1 MRWIEGFVTRLQ
13 TLLHRRRA
21 HTQLDAELRF
31 HFDHQVEENISR
43 GMKPQEARR
52 AAVLAFGNSV
62 ALTEEASST
71 WSWNR
76 IELLF
81 RDVRII
87 IRTLARQPGFSAVAM
102 LVIAVGIG
110 ATISL
115 FTVVWSVLL
124 KPLPFDRPDELV
136 RLYESSERFPHNG
149 PAPGIYAEWKRQSRS
164 FSNLALYQEWSQ
176 YNLSDGGTLPE
187 QVRATICSWDL
198 FATLGVQ
205 PLIGRSFTAEDDQP
219 SANGTVILSW
229 SLWTRRFGGDSSVI
243 GRKINLDGKTY
254 TVIGV
259 MPRWFAF
266 REQKQ
271 QIFLPVYHQRTPAD
285 MAAIDNHGFRVIGR
299 LKPGVSHQQADEE
312 VSAIVRRIHDAHL
325 DRPGVSTGAGIQSL
339 IDFLV
344 GDIKPALYM
353 LLAATGCMLL
363 IACLNVA
370 NLLTARSA
378 ARRRE
383 LAIRTAIGGGRFRL
397 VREQLIETFVLF
409 SVGGAA
415 GLALAYAALRW
426 LVMMRSDMVRVESI
440 GIDGVVVAT
449 VAGLVLIC
457 AVFAGLIPVLA
468 SRSENLLAALQES
481 SRRSTSGP
489 SRTGVRKVL
498 VGAEVA
504 FTGVLLVSA
513 GLLLKSYM
521 RLRSNDLGSATDNIL
536 TMHFTLPEAQYAKP
550 AQRITFFDDLLARV
564 RALPGVEAAGLVR
577 AVPGEGYF
585 GDASIAVA
593 EHPPLAQGQEQ
604 LALVRWA
611 DPGYFAAI
619 KIPVRR
625 GRTFGSDQRLDAANE
640 IIISSEL
647 ARRYLPNEDPI
658 GKHLIANGDLGRA
671 GRSQHSY
678 EIVGIVG
685 DTRYQLEEPPE
696 PMIYYPIDSGMSGA
710 AALVV
715 RAARDPESLALP
727 IQKII
732 QQMDRELAVSDVLTM
747 NQIINKS
754 SVDANFEATL
764 LAAFA
769 GISLLLAAVGL
780 FGVLAYLV
788 AQRRPEIGIRLALG
802 AQREHVLRLMLLD
815 GLRPALGGVVAGSLL
830 AIAAAQLIRSSLYAT
845 APLDPAVFSAVIGLL
860 FAVATAAC
868 LLPAWRA
875 SRVEPSTALHNE

>member
-1 MRWIEGFVTRLQ
+1 MRWWQIGKRDADLERELQ
-13 TLLHRRRA
+13 SDL
-21 HTQLDAELRF
+21 QL
-31 HFDHQVEENISR
+31 EEEEQREDGIA
-43 GMKPQEARR
+43 PEEARY
-52 AAVLAFGNSV
+52 AALRAFGNPSV
-62 ALTEEASST
+62 IREQTREV
-71 WSWNR
+71 WSWDR
-76 IELLF
+76 LETLL
-81 RDVRII
+81 RDLRII

-124 KPLPFDRPDELV
+124 KPLPFDHPERLV
-136 RLYESSERFPHNG
+136 RLYETSERFPANG
-149 PAPGIYAEWKRQSRS
+149 PAPGIYAEWKRQSKS
-164 FSNLALYQEWSQ
+164 FSSLGLYKDWSQ
-176 YNLSDGGTLPE
+176 YNLSDRGALPE
-187 QVRATICSWDL
+187 NVSAKTCSWDL
-198 FATLGVQ
+198 FSTLGVQ
-205 PLIGRSFTAEDDQP
+205 PLIGRSFTPEDDQP

-229 SLWTRRFGGDSSVI
+229 SLWNRRFGGDASVI
-243 GRKINLDGKTY
+243 GRKINLDAKPY
-254 TVIGV
+254 IIIGV

-266 REQKQ
+266 HEQKV
-271 QIFLPVYHQRTPAD
+271 QIFLPVYHEKTPAD

-299 LKPGVSHQQADEE
+299 LKPGVSRQQAAQE
-312 VSAIVRRIHDAHL
+312 VSAIVRHIHDAHL
-325 DRPGVSTGAGIQSL
+325 DNASLSSGAGIQPL
-339 IDFLV
+339 IDYLV

-353 LLAATGCMLL
+353 LLAATVCMLL

-383 LAIRTAIGGGRFRL
+383 IAIRTALGGGRFRL
-397 VREQLIETFVLF
+397 IREQLIETFVLF

-415 GLALAYAALRW
+415 GLALAYAALQW
-426 LVMMRSDMVRVESI
+426 FVTTRSDMVRVESI
-440 GIDGVVVAT
+440 RIDAVVVAT
-449 VAGLVLIC
+449 VVGLVLIC
-457 AVFAGLIPVLA
+457 ALFAGLIPVLA
-468 SRSENLLAALQES
+468 SRSEDLLAALQQS
-481 SRRSTSGP
+481 SRGSTSGP

-504 FTGVLLVSA
+504 FTVVLLVSA

-521 RLRSNDLGSATDNIL
+521 RLRSNDLGSATNNIL
-536 TMHFTLPEAQYAKP
+536 TMHFTLPEAQYGKP
-550 AQRITFFDDLLARV
+550 AQRMTFFDDLLARA
-564 RALPGVEAAGLVR
+564 RALPGVDAAGLVL

-593 EHPPLAQGQEQ
+593 EHPPLPQGQEQ

-619 KIPVRR
+619 KIPLIR

-640 IIISSEL
+640 IIISSEV

-658 GKHLIANGDLGRA
+658 GKHLITNRDLGGV

-685 DTRYQLEEPPE
+685 DTRYELDQPPE
-696 PMIYYPIDSGMSGA
+696 PTIYSPIDSGTSGL

-727 IQKII
+727 IQKVI

-747 NQIINKS
+747 NQIINQS
-754 SVDANFEATL
+754 SLDANFEAKL

-788 AQRRPEIGIRLALG
+788 AQRRSEIGIRLALG
-802 AQREHVLRLMLLD
+802 AQPEHVLRLMLLD
-815 GLRPALGGVVAGSLL
+815 GLRPALGGAAAGSLL

-845 APLDPAVFSAVIGLL
+845 KPLDPAVFAGVIGLL
-860 FAVATAAC
+860 FGVATAAC

-875 SRVEPSTALHNE
+875 SRVQPATVLHSE

>member
-1 MRWIEGFVTRLQ
+1 MKWWQIGKRDADLERELQ
-13 TLLHRRRA
+13 SDL
-21 HTQLDAELRF
+21 QL
-31 HFDHQVEENISR
+31 EEEEQR
-43 GMKPQEARR
+43 EHGTAPEEARY
-52 AAVLAFGNSV
+52 AALRAFGNPSV
-62 ALTEEASST
+62 IREQTHEV
-71 WSWNR
+71 WSWGRLETLLRDLR
-76 IELLF
+76 IS
-81 RDVRII
+81 

-124 KPLPFDRPDELV
+124 KPLPFDRPEQLV
-136 RLYESSERFPHNG
+136 QLYESSERFPANG
-149 PAPGIYAEWKRQSRS
+149 PAPGIYGEWKRQSKS
-164 FSNLALYQEWSQ
+164 FSGLGLYKDWSQ
-176 YNLSDGGTLPE
+176 YNLSDGGALPE
-187 QVRATICSWDL
+187 NVSAKICSWDL
-198 FATLGVQ
+198 FSTLGVQ

-229 SLWTRRFGGDSSVI
+229 GLWKRRFGGDSSVI
-243 GRKINLDGKTY
+243 GHTIDLDAKPY

-266 REQKQ
+266 AEQKV
-271 QIFLPVYHQRTPAD
+271 QIFLPAYHERTPEE

-299 LKPGVSHQQADEE
+299 LKPGVSRQQAAQE
-312 VSAIVRRIHDAHL
+312 VSLIVRRIHDAHL
-325 DRPGVSTGAGIQSL
+325 DNAFLSSGAAIRPL
-339 IDFLV
+339 IDALV

-363 IACLNVA
+363 IGCLNVA

-383 LAIRTAIGGGRFRL
+383 LAIRTALGGGRFRL
-397 VREQLIETFVLF
+397 LREQLMETFVLF
-409 SVGGAA
+409 SAGGAA

-426 LVMMRSDMVRVESI
+426 LVMTRSDMVRVETI

-457 AVFAGLIPVLA
+457 ALFAGLIPVLA
-468 SRSENLLAALQES
+468 SRSENLVAALQQS
-481 SRRSTSGP
+481 SRRSTSSP
-489 SRTGVRKVL
+489 ARAGVRKAL

-504 FTGVLLVSA
+504 FTVVLLVSA

-521 RLRSNDLGSATDNIL
+521 RLRSNDLGSATNNIL
-536 TMHFTLPEAQYAKP
+536 TMHFTLPHAQYGKP
-550 AQRITFFDDLLARV
+550 AQRMTFFDDLLARV

-585 GDASIAVA
+585 GDAGIEVA

-619 KIPVRR
+619 KIPLLR
-625 GRTFGSDQRLDAANE
+625 GRTLGSDQRLDAANE

-658 GKHLIANGDLGRA
+658 GKHLITNGDLGGV
-671 GRSQHSY
+671 GRSRHSY

-685 DTRYQLEEPPE
+685 DTRHELEQPPE
-696 PMIYYPIDSGMSGA
+696 PTIYVSIDSGMSGQ

-715 RAARDPESLALP
+715 RAARDLESLALP
-727 IQKII
+727 IQKVI
-732 QQMDRELAVSDVLTM
+732 QQMDRQLAVSDVLTM
-747 NQIINKS
+747 SQIINKS
-754 SVDANFEATL
+754 SLDANFEAKL

-788 AQRRPEIGIRLALG
+788 TQRRTEIGIRLALG
-802 AQREHVLRLMLLD
+802 AQREHVLSLMLLD
-815 GLRPALGGVVAGSLL
+815 GLAPAFGGAAAGSLL
-830 AIAAAQLIRSSLYAT
+830 AIAATQLIRSSLYAT
-845 APLDPAVFSAVIGLL
+845 KPLDPAVFAGVIGLL
-860 FAVATAAC
+860 FGVATTAC

-875 SRVEPSTALHNE
+875 SRVHPATVLRSD

>member
-1 MRWIEGFVTRLQ
+1 MKWWRIVKRDTDLERELQ
-13 TLLHRRRA
+13 SDL
-21 HTQLDAELRF
+21 QL
-31 HFDHQVEENISR
+31 EEEEQREHGIA
-43 GMKPQEARR
+43 PEEARY
-52 AAVLAFGNSV
+52 AALRAFGNPSV
-62 ALTEEASST
+62 IREQAREV
-71 WSWNR
+71 WSWGRLETLLRDLR
-76 IELLF
+76 IS
-81 RDVRII
+81 
-87 IRTLARQPGFSAVAM
+87 IRTLARQPGFSVVAM

-110 ATISL
+110 ATVSL

-136 RLYESSERFPHNG
+136 RLYETSERFPANG
-149 PAPGIYAEWKRQSRS
+149 PAPGIFAEWKRQSRS
-164 FSNLALYQEWSQ
+164 FSSLALYKDWPQ

-187 QVRATICSWDL
+187 QVRGSTCSWDL

-205 PLIGRSFTAEDDQP
+205 PFIGRSFTAEDDQP

-229 SLWTRRFGGDSSVI
+229 SLWKRRFGGDASVI
-243 GRKINLDGKTY
+243 GRKINLDAKPY
-254 TVIGV
+254 TIIGV

-266 REQKQ
+266 HEQKV
-271 QIFLPVYHQRTPAD
+271 QIFLPVYHEKTPAE
-285 MAAIDNHGFRVIGR
+285 MAKIDNHGFRVIGR
-299 LKPGVSHQQADEE
+299 LKPSVSRQQAAQE

-325 DRPGVSTGAGIQSL
+325 DNAFLSNGAGIQPL
-339 IDFLV
+339 IDYLI

-383 LAIRTAIGGGRFRL
+383 LAIRTVLGGGRFRL
-397 VREQLIETFVLF
+397 LREQLMETFVLF
-409 SVGGAA
+409 SVGGAV

-426 LVMMRSDMVRVESI
+426 LVMTRSDMVRVESI

-449 VAGLVLIC
+449 VVGLVLIC
-457 AVFAGLIPVLA
+457 ALFAGLIPVLA
-468 SRSENLLAALQES
+468 SRSEDLLAALQES

-504 FTGVLLVSA
+504 FTVVLLVSA

-521 RLRSNDLGSATDNIL
+521 RLRSTDLGCTTNNIL
-536 TMHFTLPEAQYAKP
+536 SMHFTLPEVQYSKP
-550 AQRITFFDDLLARV
+550 VQRVAFFDDLLARV
-564 RALPGVEAAGLVR
+564 RAFPGVEAASLVR
-577 AVPGEGYF
+577 ALPGEGYF
-585 GDASIAVA
+585 GDGDVTVA
-593 EHPPLAQGQEQ
+593 EHSPLPQGQTI
-604 LALVRWA
+604 LAIARWA
-611 DPGYFAAI
+611 DPGYFALLR
-619 KIPVRR
+619 IPFLR

-658 GKHLIANGDLGRA
+658 GKHLITNGDLGGV
-671 GRSQHSY
+671 GRSHHSY
-678 EIVGIVG
+678 EIVGVVG
-685 DTRYQLEEPPE
+685 DTRYELETPPQ
-696 PMIYYPIDSGMSGA
+696 PTLYAPIDSGMSGQA
-710 AALVV
+710 TLAV

-747 NQIINKS
+747 NQIINNS
-754 SVDANFEATL
+754 SLDANFEATL
-764 LAAFA
+764 LAALA
-769 GISLLLAAVGL
+769 GLSLLLAAVGL

-788 AQRRPEIGIRLALG
+788 AQRRAEIGIRLALG
-802 AQREHVLRLMLLD
+802 AQREHVLQLMLLD
-815 GLRPALGGVVAGSLL
+815 GLAPALGGAAAGSLL
-830 AIAAAQLIRSSLYAT
+830 AIGAAQLIRSSLYAT
-845 APLDPAVFSAVIGLL
+845 RPLDPAVFAGVIGIL
-860 FAVATAAC
+860 FGVATTAC

-875 SRVEPSTALHNE
+875 SRVEPSTVLRSE

>member
-1 MRWIEGFVTRLQ
+1 MKWWQIGKRDADLERELQ
-13 TLLHRRRA
+13 SDL
-21 HTQLDAELRF
+21 QL
-31 HFDHQVEENISR
+31 EEDEQREHGIASE
-43 GMKPQEARR
+43 EARY
-52 AAVLAFGNSV
+52 AALRAFGNLSV
-62 ALTEEASST
+62 IREQTRAV
-71 WSWNR
+71 WSWDRLETLLRDLR
-76 IELLF
+76 IS
-81 RDVRII
+81 

-136 RLYESSERFPHNG
+136 RLYETSERFPANG
-149 PAPGIYAEWKRQSRS
+149 PAPGIYGEWKRQSKS
-164 FSNLALYQEWSQ
+164 FSSLALYKPWSQ
-176 YNLSDGGTLPE
+176 YNLSDGGALPE

-198 FATLGVQ
+198 FSTLGVQ
-205 PLIGRSFTAEDDQP
+205 PSIGRSFTPEDDQP

-229 SLWTRRFGGDSSVI
+229 SLWKDRFGGDSSVI
-243 GRKINLDGKTY
+243 GRKINLDAKPY

-259 MPRWFAF
+259 MPRWFALP
-266 REQKQ
+266 EQKV
-271 QIFLPVYHQRTPAD
+271 QIFLPVYREKTPED

-299 LKPGVSHQQADEE
+299 LKPGVSRQQAAQE
-312 VSAIVRRIHDAHL
+312 VSALVRRIHDAHL
-325 DRPGVSTGAGIQSL
+325 DNAFLSGGAAIRPL
-339 IDFLV
+339 IDALI

-353 LLAATGCMLL
+353 LLAASGCMLL

-370 NLLTARSA
+370 NLMTARSA

-383 LAIRTAIGGGRFRL
+383 LAIRTVLGGGRFRL
-397 VREQLIETFVLF
+397 LREQLMETLVLF

-415 GLALAYAALRW
+415 GFALAYGALRW
-426 LVMMRSDMVRVESI
+426 LVMTRSDMVRVESI

-457 AVFAGLIPVLA
+457 ALFAGLIPVLA
-468 SRSENLLAALQES
+468 SRSENVLAALQES
-481 SRRSTSGP
+481 SRGSTSGP

-504 FTGVLLVSA
+504 FTVVLLVSA

-521 RLRSNDLGSATDNIL
+521 RLRSNDLGSATNNIL
-536 TMHFTLPEAQYAKP
+536 TMHFTLPEAQYGKP
-550 AQRITFFDDLLARV
+550 AQRMTFFDDLLARV

-585 GDASIAVA
+585 GDAGIAVA
-593 EHPPLAQGQEQ
+593 EHPPLAQGQSQ

-619 KIPVRR
+619 KIPLLR

-658 GKHLIANGDLGRA
+658 GKHLITNGDLGGV
-671 GRSQHSY
+671 GRSRHSY

-685 DTRYQLEEPPE
+685 DTRYQLEQPPE
-696 PMIYYPIDSGMSGA
+696 PTIYAPIDSGMPGA
-710 AALVV
+710 AAVV
-715 RAARDPESLALP
+715 VHAARDPESLARP
-727 IQKII
+727 IQKTI

-747 NQIINKS
+747 NQIINQS
-754 SVDANFEATL
+754 ALDANFEAKL

-780 FGVLAYLV
+780 FGVLAYL
-788 AQRRPEIGIRLALG
+788 ATQRRTEIGIRLALG

-815 GLRPALGGVVAGSLL
+815 GLAPSFGGAAAGSLL
-830 AIAAAQLIRSSLYAT
+830 AIAASQLIRSSLYAT
-845 APLDPAVFSAVIGLL
+845 KPLDPAVFAGVIGLL
-860 FAVATAAC
+860 FGVATTAC

-875 SRVEPSTALHNE
+875 SRVEPATVLRSE